1 MTKIKPKIKSKK
13 NIVKICRMY
22 DAGFEVYE
30 IASMLHFRTDSVQEC
45 IDLYYIKVCDSYLKK
60 WLAGGWDQND
70 QGLLA
75 FSQKLH
81 EL

>member
-1 MTKIKPKIKSKK
+1 MYNLSNEETLLGGNLMTKIKPKIKSKK

-45 IDLYYIKVCDSYLKK
+45 VDLYYIKVCDSYLKK
-60 WLAGGWDQND
+60 
-70 QGLLA
+70 
-75 FSQKLH
+75 
-81 EL
+81 

>member
-22 DAGFEVYE
+22 DAGFGVYE

-60 WLAGGWDQND
+60 
-70 QGLLA
+70 
-75 FSQKLH
+75 
-81 EL
+81 

>member
-1 MTKIKPKIKSKK
+1 MEYIASNEETLLGGNLMTKIKPKIKSKK
-13 NIVKICRMY
+13 NIVKICWMY

-60 WLAGGWDQND
+60 
-70 QGLLA
+70 
-75 FSQKLH
+75 
-81 EL
+81 

>member
-30 IASMLHFRTDSVQEC
+30 ISSRLHFKTDSVQEC

-60 WLAGGWDQND
+60 
-70 QGLLA
+70 
-75 FSQKLH
+75 
-81 EL
+81 

>member
-1 MTKIKPKIKSKK
+1 
-13 NIVKICRMY
+13 MY

-60 WLAGGWDQND
+60 WLVGAEIRND

-75 FSQKLH
+75 FSRNLH

>member
-22 DAGFEVYE
+22 NAGYEAYE
-30 IASMLHFRTDSVQEC
+30 IARILHFKIESVQEC

-60 WLAGGWDQND
+60 
-70 QGLLA
+70 
-75 FSQKLH
+75 
-81 EL
+81 